1 MISNNEYKILGVN
14 ADDDSSVIKLAFKK
28 LASKYHP
35 DKNKDSTESDRI
47 FVKILTETV
56 YMLMLR
62 SDMVDTLDIS

>member
-35 DKNKDSTESDRI
+35 DKNKDSTES
-47 FVKILTETV
+47 VSYTHLTLPTNREV
-56 YMLMLR
+56 
-62 SDMVDTLDIS
+62 